1 MGTVKSKTK
10 QERCIKNEIIP
21 DWVWNIENDPHA
33 IEKARIAQKH
43 LDAFGVPKDIGK
55 DRGKH

>member
-1 MGTVKSKTK
+1 MGTVKSGKNR
-10 QERCIKNEIIP
+10 ERSIKNEIVP

-33 IEKARIAQKH
+33 IEKAKIAQKH
-43 LDAFGVPKDIGK
+43 LDTFGLPKDDST